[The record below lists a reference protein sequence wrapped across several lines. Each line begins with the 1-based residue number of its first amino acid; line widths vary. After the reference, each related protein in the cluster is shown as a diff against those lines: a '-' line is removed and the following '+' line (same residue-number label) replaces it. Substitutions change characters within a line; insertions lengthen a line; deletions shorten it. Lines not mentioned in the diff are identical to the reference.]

1 MHLHTTAVHASGHVD
16 PETGA
21 VAPPIHL
28 STTFEHPADS
38 TEITGYLYGRYANP
52 TQDRLEA
59 ALAALDGG
67 ATALAFASGMAAG
80 ATLLQNL
87 PAGGHV
93 LMADDTYFAF
103 RKLAETWFG
112 RWGLSFDL
120 VDMSN
125 LAAVR
130 DALRSNTCCLWT
142 ETPSNP
148 LLKVSSVAEL
158 SKIASDA
165 DALLVVDAT
174 FATPML
180 LRPLFLGADVVLHS
194 TTKYLG
200 GHSDVMGGALV
211 FAASKASGQGPDPQ
225 ALSVRVWETRKILGA
240 VASPFA
246 SWLILRGMRS
256 LGPRL
261 DWHCRNALAVARFL
275 AQHPRVSAV
284 HYPGLETHPQ
294 HAIAK
299 REMSGGFGGV
309 LSFEVAG
316 GRADAIRV
324 ASALKLF
331 INATSLGGYES
342 LIEHRESV
350 EGAGTPTPPTLL
362 RVSIGLEDADDLI
375 ADLEQA
381 LG

>member
-1 MHLHTTAVHASGHVD
+1 MHLQTTAVHAAGKVD

-52 TQDRLEA
+52 TQDRLEE

-67 ATALAFASGMAAG
+67 SSALAFASGMAAG
-80 ATLLQNL
+80 AALLQNL

-103 RKLAETWFG
+103 RKLAESWFA
-112 RWGLSFDL
+112 RWSLSFDL

-125 LAAVR
+125 PDAVRAAV
-130 DALRSNTCCLWT
+130 RSNTCCLWT

-148 LLKVSSVAEL
+148 RLKVSSVVAL
-158 SKIASDA
+158 SEIARA
-165 DALLVVDAT
+165 AGALLIVDAT

-180 LRPLFLGADVVLHS
+180 LRPLSLGADVVLHS

-211 FAASKASGQGPDPQ
+211 FAEGASGQGPDPRE
-225 ALSVRVWETRKILGA
+225 LCTRIRETRKILGA

-246 SWLILRGMRS
+246 SWLILRGLRS

-261 DWHCRNALAVARFL
+261 DWHCRNALTVARFL

-284 HYPGLETHPQ
+284 HYPGLESHPQ
-294 HAIAK
+294 HAIAA
-299 REMSGGFGGV
+299 REMSGGYGGV

-316 GRADAIRV
+316 QRADALRV
-324 ASALKLF
+324 AKALKLF
-331 INATSLGGYES
+331 VNATSLGGYES

-362 RVSIGLEDADDLI
+362 RASIGLEHADDLI
-375 ADLEQA
+375 ADLDQA

>member
-1 MHLHTTAVHASGHVD
+1 MRLETTAVHAAGHVD
-16 PETGA
+16 PETLS

-38 TEITGYLYGRYANP
+38 TELTGYLYGRYSNP
-52 TQDRLEA
+52 TQDRLES
-59 ALAALDGG
+59 ALAALDAG
-67 ATALAFASGMAAG
+67 AAALVFASGMAAG
-80 ATLLQNL
+80 AALLQNL

-103 RKLAETWFG
+103 RKLAEGWFA

-120 VDMSN
+120 VDMSDP
-125 LAAVR
+125 AAVK
-130 DALRSNTCCLWT
+130 ASLRANTCCLWA

-148 LLKVSSVAEL
+148 RLKVSSVAAL
-158 SKIASDA
+158 SEIARA
-165 DALLVVDAT
+165 AGALLVVDAT

-180 LRPLFLGADVVLHS
+180 LRPLVLGADVVLHS

-200 GHSDVMGGALV
+200 GHSDVMGGALI
-211 FAASKASGQGPDPQ
+211 FSQ
-225 ALSVRVWETRKILGA
+225 ADELATRIRDTRKILGS

-246 SWLILRGMRS
+246 SWLILRGLRS

-261 DWHCRNALAVARFL
+261 DWHCRHALTVAHYL
-275 AQHPRVSAV
+275 QSHPHVSVV
-284 HYPGLETHPQ
+284 HYPGLPEHPQ
-294 HAIAK
+294 HAVAA
-299 REMSGGFGGV
+299 REMAGFGGV

-316 GRADAIRV
+316 GRGDAIAV
-324 ASALKLF
+324 ASRLKLF

-342 LIEHRESV
+342 LVEHRESV

-362 RVSIGLEDADDLI
+362 RVSVGLEHPDDLI
-375 ADLEQA
+375 ADLAQA